1 MAQPLKKKK
10 QKGTIYLKPQGQ
22 ITQRGNAQKKIY
34 KKKSNFTEYSREL
47 QINNFSSPSQNLCL
61 KRLPPWLSEGSPP
74 RLYAV
79 YAEYIILPKPTK
91 LKFSSGKHIQS
102 RQRSPRK
109 EIELVSGGQEMVE

>member
-1 MAQPLKKKK
+1 MAQPLKEKET
-10 QKGTIYLKPQGQ
+10 KGNHISQPTRLNHSGATPPPP
-22 ITQRGNAQKKIY
+22 N
-34 KKKSNFTEYSREL
+34 KKSNFTEYSREL
-47 QINNFSSPSQNLCL
+47 QINNCSSPSQNLYL

-91 LKFSSGKHIQS
+91 LRFSSGKHIHS

-109 EIELVSGGQEMVE
+109 EVEFVSGGQEMVE